1 MLVLNGWE
9 CDMSNLIEG
18 ISPLVIAHIDHRN
31 AFRCRKHPLWYK
43 VMRKRHPIQSALGM
57 FQDPLFGYFQPA
69 TVRIFANNGNR
80 ILTITCKSNARA
92 KELSEE
98 LNAKL
103 EDFLVKLTVV
113 PVYEVKGGK

>member
-1 MLVLNGWE
+1 
-9 CDMSNLIEG
+9 MSNLIEG
-18 ISPLVIAHIDHRN
+18 ISPLVIARIDYRK
-31 AFRCRKHPLWYK
+31 AFRYKKHPLWYK
-43 VMRKRHPIQSALGM
+43 VMRKRHPIQNALGM
-57 FQDPLFGYFQPA
+57 FGGDLFAHFEPA

-80 ILTITCKSNARA
+80 ILTIDCKSNAHA

>member
-1 MLVLNGWE
+1 
-9 CDMSNLIEG
+9 MSNLIEG
-18 ISPLVIAHIDHRN
+18 ISPLVIAQIDHRN

-57 FQDPLFGYFQPA
+57 FGGDLFAHFQPA
-69 TVRIFANNGNR
+69 RVLIFGNNGNCV
-80 ILTITCKSNARA
+80 LTIDCKSNARA

-103 EDFLVKLTVV
+103 EEFLVKLTVV
-113 PVYEVKGGK
+113 PVYEVK